1 MERRRVAVTGLG
13 ALTPIGHGKDGLW
26 RGIREG
32 RIGIR
37 TISRFDTSQIK
48 TKVAGEIDDFDPLN
62 FFDAK
67 SARRM
72 DRFAQLALAG
82 ANMAVEDAGIQHDAK
97 ATQPRIGV
105 TFGHRSWRRS
115 GSRSST

>member
-1 MERRRVAVTGLG
+1 MESRRVVITGLG
-13 ALTPIGHGKDGLW
+13 ALTPIGHGKAGLW
-26 RGIREG
+26 KGVREG

-37 TISRFDTSQIK
+37 TITRFDTSQIK
-48 TKVAGEIDDFDPLN
+48 TKVAGEIEEFDPLN

-82 ANMAVEDAGIQHDAK
+82 ADMAIADA
-97 ATQPRIGV
+97 
-105 TFGHRSWRRS
+105 S
-115 GSRSST
+115 GPSPV

>member
-1 MERRRVAVTGLG
+1 MDRRRVVITGLG
-13 ALTPIGHGKDGLW
+13 ALTPIGHGKEGLWDGLS
-26 RGIREG
+26 RGRN
-32 RIGIR
+32 GIKLI
-37 TISRFDTSQIK
+37 TRFDTSQIK

-72 DRFAQLALAG
+72 DRFAHLALA
-82 ANMAVEDAGIQHDAK
+82 AAEMAVSDARIAHDPK
-97 ATQPRIGV
+97 ITKERIGV
-105 TFGHRSWRRS
+105 TFGTALGG